1 MIGQFFDIIIVA
13 STDRVITMTH
23 QNLNLG
29 NCWKLFW
36 ATLTVM
42 LLFGCSWFYFGF
54 IKRDLFR
61 VGKFCFHFSRKLGSI
76 VEYVNAIA
84 SVRKACKM
92 KFLAIAPLRIYFCG
106 TGAAGRGPGS
116 FNAAASWVIASEYLS
131 LRLHVGN
138 HSWPTPFTTI
148 YFCCCCYFFAAYD
161 GLQSLGLV
169 PTQIPCHLSFPTGS

>member
-1 MIGQFFDIIIVA
+1 
-13 STDRVITMTH
+13 
-23 QNLNLG
+23 
-29 NCWKLFW
+29 
-36 ATLTVM
+36 M

-116 FNAAASWVIASEYLS
+116 FNAVASWVIACEYLS

-138 HSWPTPFTTI
+138 HSRPTPFKFI
-148 YFCCCCYFFAAYD
+148 FVVALIFSPPRMGCRAWAWFLPRFPVISVSLRGLKAGFF
-161 GLQSLGLV
+161 LPLPV
-169 PTQIPCHLSFPTGS
+169 